1 VPHPLPVPEER
12 QLSRRALVGTAAA
25 VAASFLV
32 AGVSG
37 CSTPDPNDPN
47 APTPTGDDDPDF
59 ALRSAVVLAEAT
71 LIAAYDAT
79 LAAFPSL
86 AEQLQPFRDNH
97 AAHLEAVNV
106 GGAIEVPA
114 PRATQIPTS
123 PTKALRRL
131 AAAEGAAAA
140 ERAANCLTSARWQ
153 LARELSLI
161 GACEAAH
168 SSLIVDGLA

>member
-1 VPHPLPVPEER
+1 M
-12 QLSRRALVGTAAA
+12 GTTAA
-25 VAASFLV
+25 VAAAFLV

-37 CSTPDPNDPN
+37 CSAPDPSTSDPN
-47 APTPTGDDDPDF
+47 APAPTGEDDPDF
-59 ALRSAVVLAEAT
+59 ALRSSVVLAEAT

-86 AEQLQPFRDNH
+86 ADQLRPFRDNH

-114 PRATQIPTS
+114 PVAARVPAS
-123 PTKALRRL
+123 PAKAQRRL

-161 GACEAAH
+161 GACEASH
-168 SSLIVDGLA
+168 SSLILGSLT

>member
-1 VPHPLPVPEER
+1 MG
-12 QLSRRALVGTAAA
+12 SAAA
-25 VAASFLV
+25 VAAAFLV

-47 APTPTGDDDPDF
+47 APTPTGEDDPDF
-59 ALRSAVVLAEAT
+59 ALRSSVVLAEAT

-86 AEQLQPFRDNH
+86 ADQLRPFRDNH

-106 GGAIEVPA
+106 GGALEVPA
-114 PRATQIPTS
+114 PVAAQVPAS
-123 PTKALRRL
+123 PAKAQRRL

-161 GACEAAH
+161 GACEASH
-168 SSLIVDGLA
+168 SSLILGSLT